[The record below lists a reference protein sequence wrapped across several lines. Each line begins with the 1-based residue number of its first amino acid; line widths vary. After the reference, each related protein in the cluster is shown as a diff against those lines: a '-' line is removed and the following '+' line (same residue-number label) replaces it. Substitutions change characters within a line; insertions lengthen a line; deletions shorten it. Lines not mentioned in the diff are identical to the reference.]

1 MPKVYS
7 GSLAYNKAVRF
18 KRDKEIVEDMIR
30 DQVPKTIGKL
40 MGTCTIGYIAQKCKK
55 SQAYINSIK
64 SGRNKC
70 SVDGFI
76 KLKELEKLEC

>member
-1 MPKVYS
+1 MARVYS

-40 MGTCTIGYIAQKCKK
+40 MGTWTIGYIAEKCK
-55 SQAYINSIK
+55 
-64 SGRNKC
+64 
-70 SVDGFI
+70 
-76 KLKELEKLEC
+76 